1 MDEINNVEN
10 QELDEV
16 KNEDCEIVIG
26 DESEEYTPSVI
37 ESITTLVI
45 LAAPLAVSY
54 IAGVITADPVNRTV
68 AQIKEKWQIRKEAR
82 KAKIEE
88 LKAQRERA
96 KIVEVTDEEE
106 ENN

>member
-54 IAGVITADPVNRTV
+54 VAGVVTADPVKRAV
-68 AQIKEKWQIRKEAR
+68 AQVKEKWQIRKEAR

-88 LKAQRERA
+88 LKTKRERA

-106 ENN
+106 NN

>member
-37 ESITTLVI
+37 ESITTFAI

-54 IAGVITADPVNRTV
+54 IAGVVTADTVNRTV

-106 ENN
+106 NN

>member
-1 MDEINNVEN
+1 MDEINNVEK

-16 KNEDCEIVIG
+16 RNEDCEIVIG

-37 ESITTLVI
+37 ESITTLAI
-45 LAAPLAVSY
+45 LAAPLAVTY
-54 IAGVITADPVNRTV
+54 VAGVVTADPVKRMV
-68 AQIKEKWQIRKEAR
+68 AKVKEKWQIRKEAR

-88 LKAQRERA
+88 LKAKRERA

-106 ENN
+106 NN

>member
-26 DESEEYTPSVI
+26 DESEEYTPAVI
-37 ESITTLVI
+37 ESITTFAI

-54 IAGVITADPVNRTV
+54 VAGVVTSEPVKRTV
-68 AQIKEKWQIRKEAR
+68 AQVKEKWQIRKEAR

-106 ENN
+106 NN

>member
-37 ESITTLVI
+37 ESITTLAI

-54 IAGVITADPVNRTV
+54 VAGVVTADPVKRTV
-68 AQIKEKWQIRKEAR
+68 AKVKEKWQIRKEAR

-88 LKAQRERA
+88 LKAKRERA

-106 ENN
+106 NN

>member
-37 ESITTLVI
+37 ESITTFAI

-54 IAGVITADPVNRTV
+54 VAGVVTSEPVKRTV
-68 AQIKEKWQIRKEAR
+68 AQVKEKWQIRKEAR

-88 LKAQRERA
+88 LKAKRERS

-106 ENN
+106 NN

>member
-1 MDEINNVEN
+1 M
-10 QELDEV
+10 
-16 KNEDCEIVIG
+16 
-26 DESEEYTPSVI
+26 I
-37 ESITTLVI
+37 ESITTLAI

-54 IAGVITADPVNRTV
+54 VAGVVTAEPVKRTV
-68 AQIKEKWQIRKEAR
+68 AQVKEKWQIRKEAR

-96 KIVEVTDEEE
+96 KNVEVTDED

>member
-26 DESEEYTPSVI
+26 DDSEEYTPSVI
-37 ESITTLVI
+37 ESITTLAI

-54 IAGVITADPVNRTV
+54 IAGVVTSDTVMRTV
-68 AQIKEKWQIRKEAR
+68 AQVKEKWHIRKEAR

-106 ENN
+106 NN

>member
-37 ESITTLVI
+37 ESITTFAI

-54 IAGVITADPVNRTV
+54 VAGVVTSDPVKRTV
-68 AQIKEKWQIRKEAR
+68 AQVKEKWQIRKEAR

-88 LKAQRERA
+88 LKAKRERA

-106 ENN
+106 NN

>member
-16 KNEDCEIVIG
+16 KDEDCEIVIG

-37 ESITTLVI
+37 ESITTLAI

-54 IAGVITADPVNRTV
+54 IAGVVTADTVNRTV

-88 LKAQRERA
+88 LKAQRERV

-106 ENN
+106 NN

>member
-37 ESITTLVI
+37 ESITTLAI

-54 IAGVITADPVNRTV
+54 VAGVVTADPVKRKV
-68 AQIKEKWQIRKEAR
+68 AQVKEKWQIREEAR

-88 LKAQRERA
+88 LKAKRERA

-106 ENN
+106 NN

>member
-37 ESITTLVI
+37 ESITTLAI

-54 IAGVITADPVNRTV
+54 VAGVVTSDPVKRTV
-68 AQIKEKWQIRKEAR
+68 ARVKEKWQIRKEAH

-106 ENN
+106 NN

>member
-37 ESITTLVI
+37 ESITTFAI

-54 IAGVITADPVNRTV
+54 VAGVVTSDPVKRTV
-68 AQIKEKWQIRKEAR
+68 AQVKEKWQIRKEAR

-88 LKAQRERA
+88 LKAKRERA
-96 KIVEVTDEEE
+96 KIVEITDEEE
-106 ENN
+106 NN

>member
-37 ESITTLVI
+37 ESITTFAI
-45 LAAPLAVSY
+45 LAAPIAVSY
-54 IAGVITADPVNRTV
+54 VAGVVTSDPVKRTV
-68 AQIKEKWQIRKEAR
+68 AQVKEKWQIRKEAR

-88 LKAQRERA
+88 LKAKRERA

-106 ENN
+106 NN

>member
-10 QELDEV
+10 QELEEV

-37 ESITTLVI
+37 ESITTLAVLVAL
-45 LAAPLAVSY
+45 LAMSY
-54 IAGVITADPVNRTV
+54 VAGVITADPAKRTV
-68 AQIKEKWQIRKEAR
+68 AQNKEKLQIRKEAR

-88 LKAQRERA
+88 LKARRERV

-106 ENN
+106 NN

>member
-37 ESITTLVI
+37 ESITTFAI

-54 IAGVITADPVNRTV
+54 VAGVVTSDPVKRTV
-68 AQIKEKWQIRKEAR
+68 AQVKEKWQIRKEAR

-96 KIVEVTDEEE
+96 KIVDVTDEEE
-106 ENN
+106 NN

>member
-37 ESITTLVI
+37 ESITTLAI

-54 IAGVITADPVNRTV
+54 VAGVVTSEPVKRTV
-68 AQIKEKWQIRKEAR
+68 AKVKEKWQIRKEAH

-96 KIVEVTDEEE
+96 KIVEATDEEE
-106 ENN
+106 NN

>member
-37 ESITTLVI
+37 ESITTFAI

-54 IAGVITADPVNRTV
+54 VAGVVTSDPVKRTV
-68 AQIKEKWQIRKEAR
+68 AKVKEKWQIRKEAH

-106 ENN
+106 NN

>member
-10 QELDEV
+10 QELEEV

-37 ESITTLVI
+37 ESITTLAV
-45 LAAPLAVSY
+45 LAAPLAITYV
-54 IAGVITADPVNRTV
+54 AGVVTAEPVKKTV
-68 AQIKEKWQIRKEAR
+68 AQIKEKWQTRKEAR

-106 ENN
+106 NN

>member
-37 ESITTLVI
+37 ESITTFAI

-54 IAGVITADPVNRTV
+54 VAGVVTSDPVKRKV
-68 AQIKEKWQIRKEAR
+68 AQVKEKWQIRKEVR

-106 ENN
+106 NN

>member
-37 ESITTLVI
+37 ESITTFAI

-54 IAGVITADPVNRTV
+54 VAGVVTSDPVKRKV
-68 AQIKEKWQIRKEAR
+68 AQVKEKWQIRKEAR
-82 KAKIEE
+82 KAK

-96 KIVEVTDEEE
+96 KIVEVADEE

>member
-37 ESITTLVI
+37 ESITTLAI
-45 LAAPLAVSY
+45 LAAPLDVSY
-54 IAGVITADPVNRTV
+54 VAGVVTSDPVKRKV
-68 AQIKEKWQIRKEAR
+68 AQVKEKWQIRKEAR

-106 ENN
+106 NN

>member
-10 QELDEV
+10 QELEEV

-26 DESEEYTPSVI
+26 DETEEYTPSVI
-37 ESITTLVI
+37 ESITTLAV
-45 LAAPLAVSY
+45 LVAPLAVSY
-54 IAGVITADPVNRTV
+54 VAGVVTAEPVKNTV
-68 AQIKEKWQIRKEAR
+68 AQIKEKLRIRKEAR

-88 LKAQRERA
+88 LKAKRARA
-96 KIVEVTDEEE
+96 KITEVDDEE

>member
-1 MDEINNVEN
+1 M
-10 QELDEV
+10 
-16 KNEDCEIVIG
+16 
-26 DESEEYTPSVI
+26 I
-37 ESITTLVI
+37 ESITTLAI

-54 IAGVITADPVNRTV
+54 VAGVVTADPVKRTV

-96 KIVEVTDEEE
+96 KIVEVTDEDEE

>member
-16 KNEDCEIVIG
+16 KDEDCEIVIG

-37 ESITTLVI
+37 ESITTLAI

-54 IAGVITADPVNRTV
+54 VAGGVTSEPVKRTV
-68 AQIKEKWQIRKEAR
+68 AKVKEKWQIRKEAR

-106 ENN
+106 NN

>member
-37 ESITTLVI
+37 ESITTLAN
-45 LAAPLAVSY
+45 LAAQLDVSY
-54 IAGVITADPVNRTV
+54 VEGVVTADPVKRTV
-68 AQIKEKWQIRKEAR
+68 AKVKEKWQIRKEAR

-106 ENN
+106 NN

>member
-37 ESITTLVI
+37 ESITTFAI

-54 IAGVITADPVNRTV
+54 VAGVVTSDPVKRTV
-68 AQIKEKWQIRKEAR
+68 AQVKEKWQIRKEAP

-106 ENN
+106 NN

>member
-37 ESITTLVI
+37 ESITTLAI
-45 LAAPLAVSY
+45 LAAPLAVTY
-54 IAGVITADPVNRTV
+54 VAGVVTADPVKRMV
-68 AQIKEKWQIRKEAR
+68 AQVKEKWQIRKEAR

-88 LKAQRERA
+88 LKAKRERA

-106 ENN
+106 NN

>member
-37 ESITTLVI
+37 ESITTFAI

-54 IAGVITADPVNRTV
+54 VAGVVTSDPVKRTV
-68 AQIKEKWQIRKEAR
+68 AKVKEKWQIRKEAR

-106 ENN
+106 NN